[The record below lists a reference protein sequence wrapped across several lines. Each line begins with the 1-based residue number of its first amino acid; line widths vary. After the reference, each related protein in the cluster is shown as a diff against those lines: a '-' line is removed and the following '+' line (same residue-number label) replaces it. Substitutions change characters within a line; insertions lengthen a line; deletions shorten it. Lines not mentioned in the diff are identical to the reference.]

1 MNIPFYS
8 LLNKLLRFSF
18 LALWLLPAYAQ
29 EWNIGMSSSGTLI
42 TASGYQVDGQSRPTV
57 VLVGGLDGDRV
68 SSEKVQAEYQRYLAR
83 DREDQPFNLI
93 VIPYANP
100 EGETLTFPPTGKA
113 YADDPVSFG
122 LWRWLGTHGP
132 DLVLIESNRDFD
144 LADMLSNQIVAGVGF
159 VPALHL
165 YDEPEELARIMTET
179 NNLPFSGAHEIL
191 DQRLGRSPTE
201 FAKQLAVVYG
211 HDFSSPVYIPG
222 MALIGR
228 IRLGYLED
236 AEALVAPYLQGT
248 EIDITSNLLIG
259 GHQVFAELA
268 ERTGKPEYLALAK
281 SAADL
286 GFDANGTML
295 EAMPFH
301 RELSDDYFMSTP
313 LLAKVGKLTGEE
325 KYFDMALQHIRFLE
339 QRVRR
344 PDGLYRHSPLVD
356 AAWSRANSFPAMGLA
371 LTLSDFPESHPGFE
385 ELKLIYQTH
394 MEALLT
400 HQDSDG
406 MWHMMINY
414 PGIYPELSA
423 TAMITLAMHR
433 GISRGWLDDTYTPA
447 VDKAWRAILMRS
459 SEEGYFVDVSESTN
473 KLDTMAA
480 YLTREALMG
489 PDDRTGGMILMLAVE
504 MAGLP

>member
-1 MNIPFYS
+1 MITRILSF
-8 LLNKLLRFSF
+8 LNKLLHFSF
-18 LALWLLPAYAQ
+18 LALIFIPAFAQ

-42 TASGYQVDGQSRPTV
+42 TASGYQVDGLSRPTV
-57 VLVGGLDGDRV
+57 VLIGGLDGESA
-68 SSEKVQAEYQRYLAR
+68 SSEKVQAEYQRYLER
-83 DREDQPFNLI
+83 DKVDQPFNLI
-93 VIPYANP
+93 VIPTANP
-100 EGETLTFPPTGKA
+100 DGESLTFPPTGKA

-144 LADMLSNQIVAGVGF
+144 LADMLSNEIVAGVGF

-165 YDEPEELARIMTET
+165 YDEPKELARIMAET

-201 FAKQLAVVYG
+201 LAEQLAAIYG

-228 IRLGYLED
+228 MRLGYLED
-236 AEALVAPYLQGT
+236 TEALVAPYLQGT
-248 EIDITSNLLIG
+248 EIDITSNLSIG

-268 ERTGKPEYLALAK
+268 ERTGKSDYLALAK
-281 SAADL
+281 NAADL

-489 PDDRTGGMILMLAVE
+489 PDDRY
-504 MAGLP
+504 

>member
-1 MNIPFYS
+1 MNIRFFS
-8 LLNKLLRFSF
+8 LFNKLLSFS
-18 LALWLLPAYAQ
+18 LLVLILTPALAQ

-42 TASGYQVDGQSRPTV
+42 SASGYQVDGQNRPTV
-57 VLVGGLDGDRV
+57 VLIGGLDGEPA
-68 SSEKVQAEYQRYLAR
+68 SSEKVLAEYQRYLMR
-83 DREDQPFNLI
+83 DRAEQPFNLI
-93 VIPYANP
+93 VIPHANP
-100 EGETLTFPPTGKA
+100 EGETLTFPPTGRA

-191 DQRLGRSPTE
+191 DRRLGRSPTE
-201 FAKQLAVVYG
+201 FAEQLAAIYG

-228 IRLGYLED
+228 MRLGYLEEV
-236 AEALVAPYLQGT
+236 EALVTPYLQGADI
-248 EIDITSNLLIG
+248 EIRSNLVIG
-259 GHQVFAELA
+259 GHQVFSELA
-268 ERTGKPEYLALAK
+268 ERTGKPEYLTLAK
-281 SAADL
+281 KAADL

-325 KYFDMALQHIRFLE
+325 KYFDMAVQHIRFLE

-356 AAWSRANSFPAMGLA
+356 AAWSRANSFPALGLA
-371 LTLSDFPESHPGFE
+371 LTLSEFPEAHPGFE
-385 ELKLIYQTH
+385 ELKLIYQAH
-394 MEALLT
+394 METLLT

-406 MWHMMINY
+406 MWHMMIDY

-423 TAMITLAMHR
+423 TAMIALAMRR
-433 GISRGWLDDTYTPA
+433 GINRGWLDDTYSPA
-447 VDKAWRAILMRS
+447 VEKAWRAVLMRS
-459 SEEGYFVDVSESTN
+459 SGEGYFVDVSESTN
-473 KLDTMAA
+473 KLDSMAA

-489 PDDRTGGMILMLAVE
+489 PDDRTGGMLMMLAVE
-504 MAGLP
+504 MAGLR